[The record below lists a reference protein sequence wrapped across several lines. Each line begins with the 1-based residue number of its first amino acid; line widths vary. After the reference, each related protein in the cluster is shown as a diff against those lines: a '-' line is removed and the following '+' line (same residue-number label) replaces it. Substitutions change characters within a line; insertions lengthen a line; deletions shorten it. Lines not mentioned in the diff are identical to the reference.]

1 MTHKSLFKEA
11 AQHFVQRGQMSDA
24 VPQSVGQTMASQPAS
39 RSGASEPQM
48 NARALRLTPGQ
59 QEGLSET
66 RTDR

>member
-24 VPQSVGQTMASQPAS
+24 LPQSIGQTMASQPAS
-39 RSGASEPQM
+39 RSGTSEPQM
-48 NARALRLTPGQ
+48 NARALRLNPGQ
-59 QEGLSET
+59 QTSLSDT